1 MEMSGASYYFARII
15 ISHFV
20 VDLSIISNNF
30 KEFQIILCTFF
41 WCCFCFK
48 KTLKKLSKNFAKSI
62 DISRNAWEYIDTLN
76 ETEIKTM
83 KTFNLGNGHTLT
95 VEKANRGLEDD
106 YKVTFFEDGMKL
118 ITEYYNRECLEW
130 EYDITL

>member
-1 MEMSGASYYFARII
+1 
-15 ISHFV
+15 
-20 VDLSIISNNF
+20 
-30 KEFQIILCTFF
+30 
-41 WCCFCFK
+41 
-48 KTLKKLSKNFAKSI
+48 
-62 DISRNAWEYIDTLN
+62 
-76 ETEIKTM
+76 M

-95 VEKANRGLEDD
+95 VEKANRGFEDD